1 MPIILH
7 ASKADILANN
17 VTCIKSEIKKFE
29 TYLYDLVLPMVNS
42 SWLVHNYQY
51 TVLSNELTHM
61 KYCVYIHVNI
71 PLRDKNLLHIL
82 LCILI

>member
-29 TYLYDLVLPMVNS
+29 TYLDDLVLPMVNY
-42 SWLVHNYQY
+42 SWLVHNIN
-51 TVLSNELTHM
+51 TVQ
-61 KYCVYIHVNI
+61 
-71 PLRDKNLLHIL
+71 
-82 LCILI
+82 